1 MGTHAFRDL
10 RFGWRQLW
18 AKPGFALAAI
28 LTLALGIG
36 ANALVFAL
44 IDGVYMR
51 DLPYRQSSAL
61 VDVYSSLAKFGGGY
75 DTVSVADYADLHAQV
90 PALQDSALYISA
102 SFNLAEGSTP
112 ERLQGLR
119 ATPSLFSTL
128 GVGAAL
134 GRVFAT
140 DDAVVGR
147 DRLVILS
154 DAMWRNRFDAD
165 PNILTRN
172 LRLDGES
179 YRVIGVMPRDF
190 MFPRVEAGLFVPYA
204 FTPEQ
209 LADDQR
215 GVNDSMIVGRLAA
228 GASITQVDA
237 QAAAVI
243 QHNIERTSAGK
254 DGGSYAHWVSES
266 GQTFG
271 ARPLREML
279 SGRNA
284 DELSLLQG
292 ACALVLLIALANVA
306 NLLLTRQSARRSE
319 FAMRTALGARRRDVA
334 RQLTVEALLLAVAGA
349 VVGLALAAFGLR
361 VVAASGLLP
370 AWADFSIDARTI
382 VFTLALAAVACV
394 LFGLAPALASAR
406 ASAQTA
412 LRESSRTQGGGRSAK
427 RVRATLV
434 VVQLALAVALLAG
447 TGLLLRSFANATQQS
462 PGFDS
467 ANVLTAH
474 LALPKSSYPD
484 DAAKARGMRRMLEA
498 LRAVPG
504 VDSVGATTKL
514 PFSGENGGVAFRV
527 DGRADDGTI
536 PNAALRSIDENFFAA
551 LQIPVLR
558 GRAFDASDWD
568 AHALNVIVDETFAHR
583 FFPDSEA
590 VGQRLTLGSEP
601 GGDAYTII
609 GVVGNV
615 KHFDLAAPNRRPTF
629 YFNLAAQAS
638 DSVYVAL
645 RTHDTSPA
653 FIDAVRAAVRS
664 VDAEQPLF
672 NIATLQQRIATSLT
686 GRRVPLQLL
695 GIFAAAALLLA
706 AIGIYAVLA
715 FGVQQRIG
723 EIGLRMAI
731 GASASRVR
739 RGVLIDGG
747 RLIGIG
753 LAVGLLAAVI
763 VGFALRS
770 HLFGVDPI
778 DPVSLA
784 VVAGVLGLFALLAC
798 WLPAERAARLDPLV
812 ALRHE

>member
-1 MGTHAFRDL
+1 MGMSTLRDL

-18 AKPGFALAAI
+18 AKPGFAIAAI

-51 DLPYRQSSAL
+51 DLPYKQSDAL
-61 VDVYSSLAKFGGGY
+61 VDVYSSMAKFGGGF
-75 DTVSVADYADLHAQV
+75 DTVSVADYADLHAQI
-90 PALQDSALYISA
+90 PALQDSALYIGA
-102 SFNLAEGSTP
+102 SFNLAEGGVP

-119 ATPSLFSTL
+119 ATPSLFTTL

-134 GRVFAT
+134 GRVFGA

-147 DRLVILS
+147 DRLVVLS

-165 PNILTRN
+165 ANILQRN

-179 YRVIGVMPRDF
+179 YRVIGVMPAGF

-204 FTPEQ
+204 FTSEQ

-215 GVNDSMIVGRLAA
+215 GVNDSQMIGRLAP
-228 GASITQVDA
+228 GATIAQIDA
-237 QAAAVI
+237 QATAVV

-271 ARPLREML
+271 ARPLRELL

-284 DELSLLQG
+284 GELILLQG

-319 FAMRTALGARRRDVA
+319 FAMRTALGARRGDVV
-334 RQLTVEALLLAVAGA
+334 RQLTVEALLLAATGAAAGL
-349 VVGLALAAFGLR
+349 VLAEFGLR
-361 VVAASGLLP
+361 IVAASGLLP
-370 AWADFSIDARTI
+370 AWAEFSIGARTFA
-382 VFTLALAAVACV
+382 FTLALAAVACV

-406 ASAQTA
+406 ASTQAT
-412 LRESSRTQGGGRSAK
+412 LRETSRSQGGGRAAK

-462 PGFDS
+462 PGFAS

-474 LALPKSSYPD
+474 LALPKSTYPD
-484 DAAKARGMRRMLEA
+484 DAAKALGMRRMLDA
-498 LRAVPG
+498 LRSVPG
-504 VDSVGATTKL
+504 IETVGATTKL
-514 PFSGENGGVAFRV
+514 PFSGENGGVAFRI
-527 DGRADDGTI
+527 DGRADDGSI
-536 PNAALRSIDENFFAA
+536 PNAALRSVDENFFAA

-558 GRAFDASDWD
+558 GRVFDASDWNP
-568 AHALNVIVDETFAHR
+568 HALNVIVDETFANR
-583 FFPDSEA
+583 FFPNGEA
-590 VGQRLTLGSEP
+590 IGQRLTLGSEP

-609 GVVGNV
+609 GVVGSV

-629 YFNLAAQAS
+629 YFNLATQPS
-638 DSVYVAL
+638 ESVYVAL

-653 FIDAVRAAVRS
+653 FIDALRAAVQL

-672 NIATLQQRIATSLT
+672 NIATLQQRIETSLT

-715 FGVQQRIG
+715 FGVQQRTG

-739 RGVLIDGG
+739 RGVLADGG
-747 RLIGIG
+747 RLIG
-753 LAVGLLAAVI
+753 VGLVVGLIAAVI

-770 HLFGVDPI
+770 RLFGVDPV
-778 DPVSLA
+778 DPASLA
-784 VVAGVLGLFALLAC
+784 AVAGVLGFSALLAC